1 MVKDDDYFSAS
12 LAVRRVLVR
21 QLYQNNVQMLEEAVR
36 IERTQ

>member
-1 MVKDDDYFSAS
+1 
-12 LAVRRVLVR
+12 

>member
-1 MVKDDDYFSAS
+1 
-12 LAVRRVLVR
+12 AVRRVLVR